1 MNQIALT
8 GRLTRDPELRSTRS
22 GEDVCAMR
30 LASGGP
36 EEANTVFVDVTAFGP
51 LASNAE
57 YLGQGRALA
66 VAGRLAYSGPPPRA
80 RARPPVRPRAL
91 GPPSGLLHAPGRPQ
105 HERRHGAPV
114 RYPRPAASTMPV

>member
-8 GRLTRDPELRSTRS
+8 GRLTRDPKLRSTRS

-51 LASNAE
+51 LQSNCAE
-57 YLGQGRALA
+57 YLGQGRGLA
-66 VAGRLAYSGPPPRA
+66 VAGRLAY
-80 RARPPVRPRAL
+80 
-91 GPPSGLLHAPGRPQ
+91 
-105 HERRHGAPV
+105 
-114 RYPRPAASTMPV
+114 